1 MGQADS
7 YKEIFSNKKRI
18 LVVFAHPDDAELYAG
33 GTIARL
39 TQDGKTVR
47 VVKVTIGNRGS
58 RQEKVTTQELGN
70 IRENEDRVA
79 MEVLGITK
87 ENNVYVRINDGEVEN
102 NLETIGI
109 IAKQIRLFQPDLI
122 ITHNPEDVFIRF
134 DKDVNWVNHRDHRNT
149 GKSTID
155 AAYPYSR
162 DLLFFPKHFEDPGD
176 SSHATTEF
184 LLVDYYDHPDLIYI
198 DVTDHIGTRIQA
210 HAAHS
215 SQYTLD
221 HARSSADFFTKLP
234 QYPKNKRFERFRYV
248 LAD

>member
-1 MGQADS
+1 MEQLDS
-7 YKEIFSNKKRI
+7 YQKIFSKKQRI

-47 VVKVTIGNRGS
+47 VVKVTSGNRGS
-58 RQEKVTTQELGN
+58 RQEKITTAELEQT
-70 IRENEDRVA
+70 RENEDRTA
-79 MEVLGITK
+79 MRIFGIAD
-87 ENNVYVRINDGEVEN
+87 ENNVYLRINDGEVDN
-102 NLETIGI
+102 SLETIGI
-109 IAKQIRLFQPDLI
+109 IAKQIRLFKPDLI

-162 DLLFFPKHFEDPGD
+162 DLLFFPKHFENPGVL
-176 SSHATTEF
+176 SHATTEF
-184 LLVDYYDHPDLIYI
+184 LLVDYYDHPDLVSIE
-198 DVTDHIGTRIQA
+198 VTDQIETRIKA

-215 SQYTLD
+215 SQYTVD
-221 HARSSADFFTKLP
+221 QARSSADFFTKLP
-234 QYPKNKRFERFRYV
+234 QYPKNKRYERFRYV